1 MSVLTL
7 TGSNT
12 FLLQQAVRQKIADFE
27 QQFGDFAVERIDVS
41 TIDTGRFLEAL
52 GSAPFLS
59 SERLVVAQ
67 GITQNSDLSAA
78 IAHVLAGVSEGTT
91 LLLVEPKLDKRGLL
105 YKTLKQKT
113 EYLEFGELDERQLAT
128 WASAY
133 AGEQQARLS
142 ISTARALIA
151 RVGMSQELLAREIEK
166 LALYSQDIDQQTIE
180 VLTEVSPQVTAFE
193 LIDALF
199 RGDTARAS
207 NLYDSLRELR
217 EEPQKILGLIIW
229 QAHALVVAKL
239 GVKENQ
245 ADLAKQTG
253 VSAYTLQKSAQL
265 TRKQTLPQLR
275 KLIRDLLDLDISLKT
290 TTLDADESLRTYIA
304 TAPLN

>member
-7 TGSNT
+7 TGANT
-12 FLLQQAVRQKIADFE
+12 FLLQQAARQKIAKFE
-27 QQFGDFAVERIDVS
+27 QEFGDFAVERIDVTS
-41 TIDTGRFLEAL
+41 LDTGRFLEAL

-78 IAHVLAGVSEGTT
+78 VAQVLAGVSDGTT
-91 LLLVEPKLDKRGLL
+91 LMFVEPKLDRRGLL

-142 ISTARALIA
+142 ATAARALIS

-166 LALYSQDIDQQTIE
+166 LALYSQDIDVPAIE
-180 VLTEVSPQVTAFE
+180 ALTEVSP
-193 LIDALF
+193 
-199 RGDTARAS
+199 
-207 NLYDSLRELR
+207 
-217 EEPQKILGLIIW
+217 
-229 QAHALVVAKL
+229 
-239 GVKENQ
+239 
-245 ADLAKQTG
+245 
-253 VSAYTLQKSAQL
+253 
-265 TRKQTLPQLR
+265 
-275 KLIRDLLDLDISLKT
+275 
-290 TTLDADESLRTYIA
+290 
-304 TAPLN
+304 